1 MSSVADPRYIFANM
15 FTAVVVEAFAYVYQ
29 MPGQASLTREDMR
42 RSCIGPADPQAR
54 SRPCGPNLTLN
65 DSATYEDKMWSHF
78 LL

>member
-1 MSSVADPRYIFANM
+1 M

-42 RSCIGPADPQAR
+42 TFGIDPADPQAR
-54 SRPCGPNLTLN
+54 SKPCGPSLTLS
-65 DSATYEDKMWSHF
+65 DPAIYDDKMWFHS